1 MSAIAWAGAARE
13 RCSSGAP
20 SRAARYAAVAAD
32 CAVSITASP
41 RAPDG
46 CLRAAIPDDSGG
58 RCPCGLLPPER
69 RPTQACTSSPE
80 ATGVPGSSVRSSAI
94 SRARSQIC
102 NLGSFMWVNPKG
114 ARIANLGVLRRS
126 GMGDRQLTNAAP
138 DFRSECRGTLLCK
151 CPGTIT
157 LVGVARSLVPRS
169 VGSASLAEFRARS
182 STFRLDLLVQL
193 RVCCLYW
200 YTGNGGSLD
209 WTLSSALQRA
219 GAAWRCAL
227 AAHTGRRDVVPRAAQ
242 LQGDHGDAGVP
253 APHLD

>member
-1 MSAIAWAGAARE
+1 MSASARAGAARE
-13 RCSSGAP
+13 RGSSGAP

-58 RCPCGLLPPER
+58 WCPCGLLLPER

-80 ATGVPGSSVRSSAI
+80 ATGVPGTSVRSSAI
-94 SRARSQIC
+94 SQIPD
-102 NLGSFMWVNPKG
+102 LQPGLRFWVDPKG

-193 RVCCLYW
+193 RVYCL
-200 YTGNGGSLD
+200 
-209 WTLSSALQRA
+209 
-219 GAAWRCAL
+219 
-227 AAHTGRRDVVPRAAQ
+227 
-242 LQGDHGDAGVP
+242 
-253 APHLD
+253 